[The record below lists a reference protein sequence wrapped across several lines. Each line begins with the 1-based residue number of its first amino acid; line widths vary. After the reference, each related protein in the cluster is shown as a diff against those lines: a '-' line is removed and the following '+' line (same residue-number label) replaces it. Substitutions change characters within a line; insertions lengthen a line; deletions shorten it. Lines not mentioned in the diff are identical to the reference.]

1 MTDAHSRIMSP
12 FIRRLLFLLFF
23 LSGFCSLVY
32 QVIWTRLA
40 FASFGIITPVLSVV
54 LSVFM
59 LGLFIGAWAGGRF
72 IAPLVRRTGFSA
84 VLFYGLAEALIGLGA
99 FAVPGLFSAGEHF
112 LLTAGETNSAGYL
125 VWSALVLA
133 FSILPWC
140 VCMGATFPLMMAYV
154 REQDSQNTGSFSY
167 LYLANVLGAMSGT
180 ILTAI
185 VLVEIFGFHHTLRIA
200 AAGNF
205 AIAGAGIGLGW
216 KQRRFASPEIQ
227 DEPNPAVL
235 RERPSSGQ
243 PRTRFT
249 RWILFSTGFCAMA
262 MEVIW
267 TREFTP
273 VLKTQVYSFA
283 WIVFTYLGATFLG
296 SWWYRHHRKKNSCWS
311 TGTLLALLMVTVFL
325 PILANDPRL
334 VKASWTFDIDPLSV
348 VIVLASICPFCAVLG
363 YLTPSLID
371 EYAAG
376 DPAIAGKA
384 YAINVLG
391 CILGPLFACYVML
404 PEIGE
409 RYALILISLPFL
421 GFYLLSW
428 SFLSLW
434 QRLGS
439 GLTAGVV
446 LVGALFLSRDFQ
458 ERLSS
463 SFKNAEVRR
472 DYAASVVSTGTGWNR
487 VLLVNGIGMTRL
499 TPVTKFMVHLPLA
512 FHPEPPKSA
521 LIICFGMGT
530 TYRSALSWDLE
541 TTTVELIPDVPKAF
555 GYYHADAAQILHNP
569 KGRIVIDDGRRYL
582 KRTREKFDVI
592 VVDPPPPVET
602 AGSSLLYST
611 EFYEL
616 VKQHLKPH
624 GILQTWFPGG
634 EVLVA
639 QGVLRSVNGVFPCL
653 RSFGSVEGW
662 GIHVLASMEP
672 IEMQTPEQ
680 LVARM
685 PAAAQKDL
693 LEWAPPGNLPSYLGL
708 VLSREVPVNRALNPN
723 PEVEITDDHP
733 LNEYFLLRRL
743 GLNH

>member
-1 MTDAHSRIMSP
+1 MTDAPSRIMSP

-216 KQRRFASPEIQ
+216 KQRRFASPEIP

-235 RERPSSGQ
+235 PERPPSGR

-249 RWILFSTGFCAMA
+249 RWILFSTGFCAIA

-283 WIVFTYLGATFLG
+283 WFRNFLFDYMLWLHDGLILYSGDLMKNVPRRERHKAFPANNTINFEDFPEVTESKDEIKRQLGIPFKKTVLFAGRMDISGGRKRVDHLIEIFRDVNGRDAGLVIVGSGMKDEWRARMNPRTTIYLGEVHDPQNLQISRVFRMADVFAIPGHVGLG
-296 SWWYRHHRKKNSCWS
+296 LNQAFYF
-311 TGTLLALLMVTVFL
+311 GLPVVTEEGNH
-325 PILANDPRL
+325 P
-334 VKASWTFDIDPLSV
+334 
-348 VIVLASICPFCAVLG
+348 
-363 YLTPSLID
+363 
-371 EYAAG
+371 
-376 DPAIAGKA
+376 
-384 YAINVLG
+384 
-391 CILGPLFACYVML
+391 
-404 PEIGE
+404 PEIGYLQPS
-409 RYALILISLPFL
+409 RNGFMVPGNNLPQLRKKLFTLLDNDALREEFSRNAREDIL
-421 GFYLLSW
+421 
-428 SFLSLW
+428 
-434 QRLGS
+434 
-439 GLTAGVV
+439 
-446 LVGALFLSRDFQ
+446 
-458 ERLSS
+458 
-463 SFKNAEVRR
+463 KNA
-472 DYAASVVSTGTGWNR
+472 
-487 VLLVNGIGMTRL
+487 
-499 TPVTKFMVHLPLA
+499 
-512 FHPEPPKSA
+512 
-521 LIICFGMGT
+521 
-530 TYRSALSWDLE
+530 
-541 TTTVELIPDVPKAF
+541 
-555 GYYHADAAQILHNP
+555 
-569 KGRIVIDDGRRYL
+569 
-582 KRTREKFDVI
+582 
-592 VVDPPPPVET
+592 
-602 AGSSLLYST
+602 
-611 EFYEL
+611 
-616 VKQHLKPH
+616 
-624 GILQTWFPGG
+624 
-634 EVLVA
+634 
-639 QGVLRSVNGVFPCL
+639 
-653 RSFGSVEGW
+653 SVEG
-662 GIHVLASMEP
+662 M
-672 IEMQTPEQ
+672 
-680 LVARM
+680 
-685 PAAAQKDL
+685 
-693 LEWAPPGNLPSYLGL
+693 YLGFRDCVRFL
-708 VLSREVPVNRALNPN
+708 NGAKRETANPTGAL
-723 PEVEITDDHP
+723 ITP
-733 LNEYFLLRRL
+733 PQPTKQKTA
-743 GLNH
+743 